1 MYPEY
6 FAEELKTALEAEVKH
21 SNQSYSFARFFASY
35 SSVLSPVKT
44 IHLVNDKCHGFIGL
58 KEARDLEGFEV

>member
-21 SNQSYSFARFFASY
+21 SNQSYSFARFFASH
-35 SSVLSPVKT
+35 SSVLSPVKP
-44 IHLVNDKCHGFIGL
+44 FIWSTTN
-58 KEARDLEGFEV
+58 VMVS